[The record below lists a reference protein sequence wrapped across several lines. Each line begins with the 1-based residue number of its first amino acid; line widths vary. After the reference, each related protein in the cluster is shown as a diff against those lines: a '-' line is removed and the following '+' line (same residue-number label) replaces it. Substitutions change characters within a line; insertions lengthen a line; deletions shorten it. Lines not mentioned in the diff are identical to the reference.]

1 VGLGDALYLWPDPLH
16 NQSTFKKTCRGVTG
30 SVIGLT
36 EAPQKN
42 PCFMRPQ
49 HLGGA
54 GTLISSSAE
63 DKTQRMLVNGS
74 ILLLRLSP
82 NLNYSINVEHNIK
95 VDCNTCIESK
105 EYNHKHLYN
114 YNLKSST

>member
-1 VGLGDALYLWPDPLH
+1 M
-16 NQSTFKKTCRGVTG
+16 TG

-82 NLNYSINVEHNIK
+82 NLNYSINVEHHIE